1 LYRGPRVPEPWI
13 TTVQAAIR
21 RLAEHP
27 EYWFDE
33 GCHIVEVSNHDDDP
47 LVSIARA
54 RVPPGGTTRWHVL
67 HGIAERYLV
76 VSGHGR
82 VEVGE
87 LGAREIGPGDVVLIP
102 AGVRQRVACVG
113 EADLVFFA
121 VCTPRFRVE
130 AYEDVD
136 RDTPA

>member
-1 LYRGPRVPEPWI
+1 MYRSGRAFRPWI
-13 TTVQAAIR
+13 TNVQAAIR
-21 RLAEHP
+21 LLADHP

-33 GCHIVEVSNHDDDP
+33 GCHIVEVSNHSDDP
-47 LVSIARA
+47 GVSIARA
-54 RVPPGGTTRWHVL
+54 RVPCGGITRWHRL
-67 HGIAERYLV
+67 HDIAERYLV
-76 VSGHGR
+76 VSGRGR

-130 AYEDVD
+130 AYEEM
-136 RDTPA
+136 ASLGN